1 MRPSIGAAAV
11 ALVAFGGGALAASYF
26 SSSSSVN
33 AAQPVAAPAPVVANA
48 TTSPLGTTGLAPA
61 AVPTV
66 QYITE
71 PAAAPVTRTVTRR
84 APTRT
89 VYRTSSPSTSSAST
103 SSASTTTPAAQR
115 EPRLVRKTRSTKS
128 SVMIIGGSTVG
139 GAGIGAIVGG
149 KKGALVG
156 GLIGGAA
163 GTVYDRTTRHKDVY
177 E

>member
-11 ALVAFGGGALAASYF
+11 ALVAFGGGALAASYL
-26 SSSSSVN
+26 SSNSSVN
-33 AAQPVAAPAPVVANA
+33 AAQPAVAPAPAVVSGS
-48 TTSPLGTTGLAPA
+48 TSPLGTTALAPA

-71 PAAAPVTRTVTRR
+71 PAPAPVTRTVTRR

-89 VYRTSSPSTSSAST
+89 VYRAST
-103 SSASTTTPAAQR
+103 ASTAQR
-115 EPRLVRKTRSTKS
+115 EPRLVRKTRSTKG
-128 SVMIIGGSTVG
+128 SVLIIGGSTVG

-149 KKGALVG
+149 KKGAVIG

-163 GTVYDRTTRHKDVY
+163 GTVYDRTTRHKDTY

>member
-26 SSSSSVN
+26 SSSSSVS
-33 AAQPVAAPAPVVANA
+33 AAQPVAAPAPVVASD
-48 TTSPLGTTGLAPA
+48 TTSPLGTTALAPA

-71 PAAAPVTRTVTRR
+71 PAPAPVTRTVVRR
-84 APTRT
+84 APARTQT
-89 VYRTSSPSTSSAST
+89 VYRTSSAST
-103 SSASTTTPAAQR
+103 SSSAQR
-115 EPRLVRKTRSTKS
+115 EPRLVRKTRSTKG
-128 SVMIIGGSTVG
+128 SVLIIGGSTVG

-149 KKGALVG
+149 KKGAVIG

>member
-11 ALVAFGGGALAASYF
+11 ALVAFGGGALAASYL
-26 SSSSSVN
+26 SSTSSVN
-33 AAQPVAAPAPVVANA
+33 AAQPAAAPAPAVVSGS
-48 TTSPLGTTGLAPA
+48 TSPLGTTALAPA

-71 PAAAPVTRTVTRR
+71 PAPAPVTRTVTRR

-89 VYRTSSPSTSSAST
+89 VYRTSS
-103 SSASTTTPAAQR
+103 ASTTSSAQR
-115 EPRLVRKTRSTKS
+115 EPRLVRKTRSTKG
-128 SVMIIGGSTVG
+128 SVLIIGGSTVG

-149 KKGALVG
+149 KKGAVIG

-163 GTVYDRTTRHKDVY
+163 GTVYDRTTRHKDTY

>member
-26 SSSSSVN
+26 SSSSSSVN
-33 AAQPVAAPAPVVANA
+33 AAQPLAASAPA
-48 TTSPLGTTGLAPA
+48 TTSPLGTTALAPTS
-61 AVPTV
+61 VPTV

-71 PAAAPVTRTVTRR
+71 PAPAPVTRTVVRR

-89 VYRTSSPSTSSAST
+89 VYRTSTSSS
-103 SSASTTTPAAQR
+103 AQR
-115 EPRLVRKTRSTKS
+115 EPRVFRKTRSTKS

-149 KKGALVG
+149 KKGALIG

>member
-1 MRPSIGAAAV
+1 
-11 ALVAFGGGALAASYF
+11 
-26 SSSSSVN
+26 
-33 AAQPVAAPAPVVANA
+33 
-48 TTSPLGTTGLAPA
+48 
-61 AVPTV
+61 VPTV

-89 VYRTSSPSTSSAST
+89 VYRTSSAST

>member
-1 MRPSIGAAAV
+1 MRTSIGAAAV
-11 ALVAFGGGALAASYF
+11 ALLAFAGGALATSYF
-26 SSSSSVN
+26 SGSSSVN
-33 AAQPVAAPAPVVANA
+33 AAQPAAASVPAVANGAAAPLGA
-48 TTSPLGTTGLAPA
+48 TALAPTA
-61 AVPTV
+61 TPAVPTV

-71 PAAAPVTRTVTRR
+71 PAAPATRTVVRR

-89 VYRTSSPSTSSAST
+89 VSRAST
-103 SSASTTTPAAQR
+103 ASAPRT
-115 EPRLVRKTRSTKS
+115 PRLVRHTRSAKNS
-128 SVMIIGGSTVG
+128 ALIIGGSTVG

-163 GTVYDRTTRHKDVY
+163 GTVYDRTTRHKDRY

>member
-1 MRPSIGAAAV
+1 
-11 ALVAFGGGALAASYF
+11 
-26 SSSSSVN
+26 
-33 AAQPVAAPAPVVANA
+33 
-48 TTSPLGTTGLAPA
+48 
-61 AVPTV
+61 V

-71 PAAAPVTRTVTRR
+71 PAPAPVTRTVTRR

-89 VYRTSSPSTSSAST
+89 VYRAST
-103 SSASTTTPAAQR
+103 ASSAQR

>member
-1 MRPSIGAAAV
+1 MRTSIGAAAV
-11 ALVAFGGGALAASYF
+11 ALLAFGAGALATSYF
-26 SSSSSVN
+26 AGSSSVN
-33 AAQPVAAPAPVVANA
+33 ASQPAAASVPAVANGAAAPVGA
-48 TTSPLGTTGLAPA
+48 TALAPTVTP

-71 PAAAPVTRTVTRR
+71 PVATRTVARPAR
-84 APTRT
+84 TRT
-89 VYRTSSPSTSSAST
+89 VYRSAAA
-103 SSASTTTPAAQR
+103 SAPAATASA
-115 EPRLVRKTRSTKS
+115 PRAPQAVRHTRSAKNS
-128 SVMIIGGSTVG
+128 AIIIGGSTVG

-149 KKGALVG
+149 KKGAIIG

>member
-1 MRPSIGAAAV
+1 MPD
-11 ALVAFGGGALAASYF
+11 
-26 SSSSSVN
+26 
-33 AAQPVAAPAPVVANA
+33 A
-48 TTSPLGTTGLAPA
+48 TAPLGTTALAPV

-71 PAAAPVTRTVTRR
+71 PAPAPVTRTVTRR

-89 VYRTSSPSTSSAST
+89 VYRASSAST
-103 SSASTTTPAAQR
+103 ASPAQR
-115 EPRLVRKTRSTKS
+115 EPQLVRKTRSTKG
-128 SVMIIGGSTVG
+128 SVLIIGGSTVG

-149 KKGALVG
+149 KKGAVIG

-163 GTVYDRTTRHKDVY
+163 GTVYDRTTRHKDSY

>member
-1 MRPSIGAAAV
+1 MRTGIGAAAI
-11 ALVAFGGGALAASYF
+11 ALVAFGGGALATSYF
-26 SSSSSVN
+26 SGSSSAN
-33 AAQPVAAPAPVVANA
+33 TAQPVAAPAPAVADG
-48 TTSPLGTTGLAPA
+48 TTAPLGTTTLAPV
-61 AVPTV
+61 AVPAV

-71 PAAAPVTRTVTRR
+71 PAPVTRTVVRR

-89 VYRTSSPSTSSAST
+89 VYRAST
-103 SSASTTTPAAQR
+103 AQR
-115 EPRLVRKTRSTKS
+115 TPRLVRKTRSTKG

-139 GAGIGAIVGG
+139 GAGIGAVIGG

-163 GTVYDRTTRHKDVY
+163 GTVYDRTTRHKDRY

>member
-48 TTSPLGTTGLAPA
+48 TTSPMGATGLAPA

-71 PAAAPVTRTVTRR
+71 PAPAPVTRTVTRR

-89 VYRTSSPSTSSAST
+89 VYRTSSAST

>member
-61 AVPTV
+61 GVPTV

-89 VYRTSSPSTSSAST
+89 VYRT